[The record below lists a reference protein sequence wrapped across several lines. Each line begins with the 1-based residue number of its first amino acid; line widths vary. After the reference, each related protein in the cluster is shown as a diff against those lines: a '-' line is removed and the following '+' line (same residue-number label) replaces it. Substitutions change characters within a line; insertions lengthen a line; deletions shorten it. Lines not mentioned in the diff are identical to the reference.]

1 MPFVQSYITS
11 NLFFSFCFAALDCDN
26 DPDIEAPGLG
36 RVGNLSLQ
44 VWRQSVGKL
53 AFMWYPYVLN
63 NEEEGFYRWLNIRV
77 IWILYFLQIM
87 WMFTMMLNFMI
98 AVIED
103 TYADVENLEDILISK
118 GKAELNM
125 DYFELKEVF
134 FKLNPYRIL
143 LFTTDIAVQK
153 GHS

>member
-1 MPFVQSYITS
+1 
-11 NLFFSFCFAALDCDN
+11 
-26 DPDIEAPGLG
+26 
-36 RVGNLSLQ
+36 
-44 VWRQSVGKL
+44 
-53 AFMWYPYVLN
+53 
-63 NEEEGFYRWLNIRV
+63 
-77 IWILYFLQIM
+77 M